1 LNTKH
6 WLRLGAAVLA
16 CALSAC
22 GGGGGGGGDDLRVT
36 SDRNSLTLVGV
47 NGVMPASLPI
57 TFTLSGG
64 DGTYYGMAV
73 SDNDAFVA
81 SFNPQSDTTATV
93 RIAPAGNVPL
103 GTQSSGRIT
112 FKLCHDANCIDTA
125 WSQQIP
131 YVMTMFSLDA
141 TPVELVGHEGA
152 VSEPVTRAINPP
164 DTAGLLV
171 FTLHDST
178 GITVDHSQPGHV
190 AYTGSGVGL
199 AAGSYTATHE
209 IGYRVDGLEQSLMY
223 GSTVSL
229 TVGNGAVAP
238 AVAAIDVTSATTA
251 TSLVGSAPVRFV
263 GTQSPAWTATSDSP
277 WLVLDTASGNGA
289 GEIAYHVDATLLAE
303 LPNWS
308 VNTAQVTL
316 NAAGLSSVS
325 FPLTLNKSLPEVA
338 MVSPSGVVSG
348 QPVTVR
354 VSGRGLSQ
362 LSGASSF
369 RVGDVQPT
377 SVSIESDTSATLQL
391 PALTAGAT
399 KLRAINALGDE
410 GIAVAVV
417 GASPSG
423 TFTSTSVVH
432 RGEKGA
438 AVFDASRNAVYA
450 TDRSNNRLV
459 RYRLA
464 GGQWT
469 VATLSLNNIAQLAL
483 APDRATVYVTAGDQV
498 VAVDP
503 DTLKVLSRHDGEPG
517 LGLRATSGEAL
528 AVTSNLRMWL
538 PSGEWADLS
547 YFDMRRGSFGTL
559 DSDLDMYL
567 PLTFASG
574 DGRKMFVN
582 NPGYLSPPVPNY
594 WYNTASDALGS
605 NANMP
610 PANGTVEL
618 DERGSVGLVDNHSLH
633 RTSDWALL
641 GKPEVSPQ
649 SPEGWGWS
657 AVISPDGRR
666 IYRQVV
672 ESDTAIDHLEVFDT
686 ARQVPGTSNFVSL
699 GTIPLPIKAVGCT
712 DFDGI
717 CDRSGRFLIDPTG
730 TTLFWVGGERMV
742 VIPIPEAL
750 SGLNA
755 GAQSNAPGRLLRA
768 ATAR

>member
-1 LNTKH
+1 MDTKR
-6 WLRLGAAVLA
+6 WLRLSAAVLA

-22 GGGGGGGGDDLRVT
+22 GGGGGGDDLKVT

-47 NGVMPASLPI
+47 NGTMPPSLPI
-57 TFTLSGG
+57 TFTLTGG

-93 RIAPAGNVPL
+93 RLAPSGNVPL

-112 FKLCHDANCIDTA
+112 FKLCHDANCNNTA

-131 YVMTMFSLDA
+131 YSMTMFSVDS

-152 VSEPVTRAINPP
+152 VSAPVTRAINPP

-178 GITVDHSQPGHV
+178 GITVEHSQPGHV

-199 AAGSYTATHE
+199 TSGSYTATHE
-209 IGYRVDGLEQSLMY
+209 IGYRVDGLEQSLLY
-223 GSTVSL
+223 GSTVSF

-238 AVAAIDVTSATTA
+238 SVAAMNVTSTTTA
-251 TSLVGSAPVRFV
+251 PSLVGSAPVRFV

-277 WLVLDTASGNGA
+277 WLVLDTASGNGP
-289 GEIAYHVDATLLAE
+289 GGIDYHVDTALLGA

-308 VNTAQVTL
+308 VNTARVTL
-316 NAAGLSSVS
+316 NATGLSSIS
-325 FPLTLNKSLPEVA
+325 FPVTLNKSLPEVA
-338 MVSPSGVVSG
+338 MVSPSGVFSG
-348 QPVTVR
+348 QAVTVR

-362 LSGASSF
+362 LSGAGSF

-377 SVSIESDTSATLQL
+377 SVSIESDTSATMQL
-391 PALTAGAT
+391 PALPAGPT
-399 KLRAINALGDE
+399 QLRAINALDDAAT
-410 GIAVAVV
+410 AVAVV
-417 GASPSG
+417 GASPAG
-423 TFTSTSVVH
+423 TFTAASVVH
-432 RGEKGA
+432 RGQKNA

-450 TDRSNNRLV
+450 TDRTNNRLV
-459 RYRLA
+459 RYRLS

-469 VATLSLNNIAQLAL
+469 VSALSLNNVGQIAL

-498 VAVDP
+498 VAVDAE
-503 DTLKVLSRHDGEPG
+503 TLQVRRRYTGEPG
-517 LGLRATSGEAL
+517 LGLRATSGEPL

-538 PSGEWADLS
+538 PGDEWTDLS
-547 YFDMRRGSFGTL
+547 YFDMRRGTIGTL
-559 DSDLDMYL
+559 ESDLRMYR

-582 NPGYLSPPVPNY
+582 NPGYLSPRLPNY
-594 WYNTASDALGS
+594 WYNTTSDALGS

-610 PANGTVEL
+610 TANGTAAV
-618 DERGSVGLVDNHSLH
+618 DESGSVVLTDNGNLY

-641 GKPEVSPQ
+641 GRPEVTPASD
-649 SPEGWGWS
+649 EGWGS
-657 AVISPDGRR
+657 TALISPDARR

-672 ESDTAIDHLEVFDT
+672 ESGTMVDHIEVFDT
-686 ARQVPGTSNFVSL
+686 ARRVPGTSNLVSL
-699 GTIPLPIKAVGCT
+699 GTIALPVKAVTCS
-712 DFDGI
+712 DFDG
-717 CDRSGRFLIDPTG
+717 CDLNGRFLIDPTG
-730 TTLFWVGGERMV
+730 TTLFWVGGERLV

-755 GAQSNAPGRLLRA
+755 GAQSQQGRLLRA
-768 ATAR
+768 STAR